1 MLLPPKTRLG
11 TYEILG
17 LLGAGGMG
25 EVYRARDTRLGR
37 EVAVKVLPEGLASSP
52 DRLARFER
60 EARTVAGL
68 NHPNIVTL
76 FTVEDEDGTRFL
88 TMELVE
94 GQSLDRL
101 IAPGGLPISR
111 VLELAMA
118 LANAL
123 LAAHERGVVHRD
135 LKPGNVM
142 VTRDG
147 WVKVLDFGLA
157 KVASG
162 EGPEL
167 GATIGATAAAPISGH
182 GLVLGTVPYMAPE
195 QIRGE
200 TVDARSDL
208 FALGVILYELATG
221 RRPFTGAT
229 PADVSSAILRD
240 VPLPALAVR
249 GDLPRD
255 LNRIVERCLEKD
267 PRDRFQTARDV
278 YNELRYI
285 LRETGMSSAVPTPLS
300 AHPSQPIP
308 TPTPTPKPAPPSGV
322 PNPPS
327 SPPSPTPFP
336 SGSSASA
343 LASAA
348 RPAQDVPSIAVLPFV
363 NRSRSEEDEYFSDG
377 LADEL
382 LNVLTKIRGL
392 RVAARASSFQFKG
405 KNEDLAVI
413 GEKLNVAA
421 LLDGSVRKSGNRVR
435 ISVQLVKAS
444 DRVQLWSET
453 YDRSLDD
460 IFAVQDDIAQ
470 SVVKELRTTL
480 LRETDSDASGTA
492 KAEVAAVAAGHG
504 QDPEA
509 HRLYLQGKYFIDRLN
524 WEDTEKGIQYLSEA
538 LSLDPS
544 HAAAWAELSRA
555 HANCGGYGWAPV
567 VEGYRKAR
575 EAALR
580 ALQLA
585 PGLAE
590 GHVRLSAI
598 QRTHDWDWRGAEES
612 IRKALQLAPGSAE
625 VLRSAGTLA
634 HMLGRFEEAE
644 SLLRRSIE
652 QDPLNAN
659 GYTAI
664 GQNYRS
670 VDRLPDAEKV
680 YRKALELSP
689 QRIGGYMVLAI
700 ILADQGRD
708 SDALAA
714 ASLEPADWA
723 RLTSLAY
730 VHFRGDRKR
739 ESDIALRQLEARHG
753 ADAAYQIAAIHSQRG
768 DLDAAFTWL
777 DRSIAER
784 DAGTAQVVVEPAFR
798 PLHGDPRWAEV
809 LKKVAR
815 G

>member
-1 MLLPPKTRLG
+1 MPLLPKTRLG

-37 EVAVKVLPEGLASSP
+37 EVAVKVLPKAVASSP

-76 FTVEDEDGTRFL
+76 FSVEDEDGTRFL

-123 LAAHERGVVHRD
+123 VAAHERGVIHRD

-162 EGPEL
+162 EGPGL
-167 GATIGATAAAPISGH
+167 GETIGATAAAPISGH

-195 QIRGE
+195 QIRSE

-208 FALGVILYELATG
+208 FAFGVILYELATG

-240 VPLPALAVR
+240 VPLAALAIR

-285 LRETGMSSAVPTPLS
+285 LRETGMSSVAPTPLTTQTS
-300 AHPSQPIP
+300 RPMP
-308 TPTPTPKPAPPSGV
+308 TPTPASPSGA
-322 PNPPS
+322 PTPPS
-327 SPPSPTPFP
+327 SPPLATQFP
-336 SGSSASA
+336 SGSSVSVGLSPDA
-343 LASAA
+343 
-348 RPAQDVPSIAVLPFV
+348 PSIAVLPFV
-363 NRSRSEEDEYFSDG
+363 NRSRGEEDEYFSDG

-382 LNVLTKIRGL
+382 LNVLTKVRGL

-504 QDPEA
+504 QSPEA

-524 WEDTEKGIQYLSEA
+524 GEDTEKGIQYLSEA
-538 LSLDPS
+538 LALDPS

-555 HANCGGYGWAPV
+555 HANRGAYGWAPV

-590 GHVRLSAI
+590 GYVRLSAI

-612 IRKALQLAPGSAE
+612 IRKALELAPGSAE
-625 VLRSAGTLA
+625 VLRSAGMLA

-644 SLLRRSIE
+644 SLIRRSIE

-670 VDRLPDAEKV
+670 VDRLPDAEKA
-680 YRKALELSP
+680 YRKAIELSP
-689 QRIGGYMVLAI
+689 QRIGANMVLAI
-700 ILADQGRD
+700 IVADQGRD
-708 SDALAA
+708 SDALAV

-730 VHFRGDRKR
+730 VHHLGDRKR
-739 ESDIALRQLEARHG
+739 ESDLALRQLEARHA
-753 ADAAYQIAAIHSQRG
+753 ADSAYQIAAIHSQRG

-809 LKKVAR
+809 LKKVGR
-815 G
+815 D